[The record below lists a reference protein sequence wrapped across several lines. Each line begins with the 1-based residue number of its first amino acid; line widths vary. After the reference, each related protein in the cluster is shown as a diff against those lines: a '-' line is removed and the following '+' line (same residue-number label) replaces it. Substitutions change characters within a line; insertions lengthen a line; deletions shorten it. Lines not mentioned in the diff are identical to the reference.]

1 MDRLREEVKA
11 SRAARTEAAKT
22 EKPAVADVDME
33 TTANDEESK
42 PLKGD
47 DSTLAVAE
55 MAAKPLKSA
64 SPSPALTSLK
74 PKVDR
79 ETLLT

>member
-1 MDRLREEVKA
+1 
-11 SRAARTEAAKT
+11 
-22 EKPAVADVDME
+22 ME